1 MRTKMRDERKKERR
15 EGMKI
20 SCLYLGKSNTNDRAI
35 VTSWV
40 FIDRNGIW
48 VQSSITLKNETQL

>member
-40 FIDRNGIW
+40 FIDRNGICAHN
-48 VQSSITLKNETQL
+48 TEE